1 MNRDT
6 QFAGFAKRLLWEMV
20 DLHGYID
27 ISGFFNR
34 PDDKTMQE
42 YTQIIARRAHDLA
55 QHAVSETTGSADISH
70 VPDMTVWP
78 EGTTE

>member
-1 MNRDT
+1 VSRDT
-6 QFAGFAKRLLWEMV
+6 QFEGFAKRLMGEMV

-34 PDDKTMQE
+34 PDDETVQE
-42 YTQIIARRAHDLA
+42 YTQIITRRAHDLV

-70 VPDMTVWP
+70 VPDMPTWP
-78 EGTTE
+78 EEAN